1 MYLLAFESSC
11 DDTSVALLKNDTLI
25 SMVTHT
31 QKEHIA
37 TLGVVPEIAA
47 RLHADFIFEL
57 TTRVLQEWWI
67 NLDDIDIFVVTNTP
81 WLIPSLIIW
90 KTVAKTLSRIYK
102 KPLIFVDHIEGH
114 IFSLLLE
121 RKESDLKFPI
131 IILSASWWHNDLFLW
146 KDIYTLEKIGQ
157 TLDDSAGESMDKV
170 GRSLGLPFP
179 AGKYIDMYAQ
189 KYDKKIHTNLPMFPL
204 VLPEW
209 TLNFSFSW
217 LKSAAIREIEIRIK
231 NHENINE
238 NDLIEISYSY
248 QDIIIKILSHR
259 IIEAQK
265 LLWSK
270 SIALVGWVSANT
282 ELQKKLKEYSLA
294 NSIPYYTP
302 KSIKYCWDNAAMIG
316 MRGFWEYM
324 KIKS

>member
-11 DDTSVALLKNDTLI
+11 DDTSVALLKNDTLV
-25 SMVTHT
+25 SMATHT
-31 QKEHIA
+31 QKEHIV

-47 RLHADFIFEL
+47 RLHADFVFEL
-57 TTRVLQEWWI
+57 TTKVLQEWWVS
-67 NLDDIDIFVVTNTP
+67 LDNIDVFAVTNTP

-90 KTVAKTLSRIYK
+90 KTVAKTLSKIYK

-121 RKESDLKFPI
+121 RQESDLEFPI
-131 IILSASWWHNDLFLW
+131 IVLSASWWHNDLFLW
-146 KDIYTLEKIGQ
+146 SDLYTLRKIGQ

-189 KYDKKIHTNLPMFPL
+189 KYDKRIHTNLPIFPL

-217 LKSAAIREIEIRIK
+217 IKSAAIREIEIRIK
-231 NHENINE
+231 NHGNINE

-259 IIEAQK
+259 LIEAQK

-282 ELQKKLKEYSLA
+282 ELQKKMKEYSIM

-324 KIKS
+324 KTAS

>member
-1 MYLLAFESSC
+1 
-11 DDTSVALLKNDTLI
+11 
-25 SMVTHT
+25 
-31 QKEHIA
+31 
-37 TLGVVPEIAA
+37 
-47 RLHADFIFEL
+47 
-57 TTRVLQEWWI
+57 
-67 NLDDIDIFVVTNTP
+67 
-81 WLIPSLIIW
+81 
-90 KTVAKTLSRIYK
+90 
-102 KPLIFVDHIEGH
+102 
-114 IFSLLLE
+114 
-121 RKESDLKFPI
+121 
-131 IILSASWWHNDLFLW
+131 
-146 KDIYTLEKIGQ
+146 
-157 TLDDSAGESMDKV
+157 MDKV